1 MYYIYIFFL
10 RFGSDITEILQQ
22 NIRTNVGNKP
32 ALLVPPF
39 IQSQTPAA
47 LHRPQRRPCC
57 LEMPKQDSF
66 SNSVLLQGVDSLRG
80 KAQVTDSRKIA
91 KMKTKKTH
99 PTIRKQR
106 GGPDP
111 QLMSIR
117 RALSMSKAIL
127 IYSSWRFGRG
137 SSVWGS
143 QLPCK
148 DVVSALLFLMKT

>member
-10 RFGSDITEILQQ
+10 RSGSDITEILQQ
-22 NIRTNVGNKP
+22 NIRTNVRNKP

-47 LHRPQRRPCC
+47 LHRPQRRPRC
-57 LEMPKQDSF
+57 LEVPKQDSI
-66 SNSVLLQGVDSLRG
+66 SNAVLLQEVDSLRG
-80 KAQVTDSRKIA
+80 KARVTDSRRIA
-91 KMKTKKTH
+91 KRKKNQNH
-99 PTIRKQR
+99 NKNQR

-127 IYSSWRFGRG
+127 IYSS
-137 SSVWGS
+137 
-143 QLPCK
+143 
-148 DVVSALLFLMKT
+148 